1 MQQVLEATPFQH
13 HQPLSTVPSGRDRTA
28 RAHNREERG
37 IEAAGKSRGP
47 FAWLGTII
55 SAFTKPKPEYTPEFA
70 VTRESQ
76 ELPCDRAY
84 RTYPFLLAFFGY

>member
-1 MQQVLEATPFQH
+1 MQQVLEATQLH
-13 HQPLSTVPSGRDRTA
+13 YQQPISTVASGRNQTS
-28 RAHNREERG
+28 RAHNREERR
-37 IEAAGKSRGP
+37 IEATDKSRGP
-47 FAWLGTII
+47 LAWLSTMI
-55 SAFTKPKPEYTPEFA
+55 SAFTKPKAGYTPEFA